1 MKKIIF
7 GITSLTLGGAE
18 RVLVDLVNKMSE
30 RFDITVFMLYS
41 NGELETELN
50 SKIRLETLY
59 NKKYIELT
67 FFEKILASLN
77 VLINKKKIFKK
88 YVDKEEYVAQISFLE
103 GAITRIFSVKS
114 QFKTKKIAWVH
125 NDMQRVFGKGI
136 KANIKKKM
144 DERAYQRYDDIIFV
158 SEDNAKSFN
167 AFYKKSIAS
176 RKSIIKNYVS
186 PERILN
192 LSKELSEYNN
202 VYNDDEINV
211 VQVSRL
217 VEQKAIDRLIKVSAK
232 LINEKFKIHMYI
244 IGDGPLKEKLQK
256 QIIELNLEERV
267 TLLGA
272 KKNPYP
278 YIKNADVFGLFS
290 YFEGY
295 GIVIDEAKILKK
307 YVIITDTAAR
317 EALEDYKE
325 YSYIV
330 NNDEDGIEEAFKY
343 IEKKGKQIGTSHIEY
358 KYQNEEII
366 SKITDIIENKL

>member
-18 RVLVDLVNKMSE
+18 RVLVDLANKMSE
-30 RFDITVFMLYS
+30 RFDITIFMLYS

-50 SKIRLETLY
+50 KKIKLKTLY
-59 NKKYIELT
+59 SKKYTELT
-67 FFEKILASLN
+67 FLEKILASLK

-88 YVDKEEYVAQISFLE
+88 YVDKEEYIAQISFLE

-114 QFKTKKIAWVH
+114 NFKTKKIAWVH
-125 NDMQRVFGKGI
+125 NDMQKVFGKGI
-136 KANIKKKM
+136 KAKIKKIM
-144 DERAYQRYDDIIFV
+144 DEKAYQKYNDIIFV
-158 SEDNAKSFN
+158 SEDNEKAFN
-167 AFYKKSIAS
+167 SFYKENIKS
-176 RKSIIKNYVS
+176 KKNIIKNYVS
-186 PERILN
+186 SERILN
-192 LSKELSEYNN
+192 LSVELSEYKKT
-202 VYNDDEINV
+202 YKEDEINV

-232 LINEKFKIHMYI
+232 LINENSKIHIYV
-244 IGDGPLKEKLQK
+244 IGDGPLKERLQK
-256 QIIELNLEERV
+256 QIEDLNVEEKI

-295 GIVIDEAKILKK
+295 GIVIDEAKILRK

-317 EALEDYKE
+317 EALKDYKE

-330 NNDEDGIEEAFKY
+330 SNDEKGIEEAFKY
-343 IEKKGKQIGTSHIEY
+343 LEDKGKQIGKKYIDYQY
-358 KYQNEEII
+358 KNEEII
-366 SKITDIIENKL
+366 DKITEIIERK

>member
-18 RVLVDLVNKMSE
+18 RVLVDLANKMSE
-30 RFDITVFMLYS
+30 RFDITIFMLYS

-50 SKIRLETLY
+50 KKIKLKTLY
-59 NKKYIELT
+59 SKKYTELT
-67 FFEKILASLN
+67 FLEKILASLK

-88 YVDKEEYVAQISFLE
+88 YVDKEEYIAQISFLE

-114 QFKTKKIAWVH
+114 KFKTKKIAWVH
-125 NDMQRVFGKGI
+125 NDMQKVFGKGI
-136 KANIKKKM
+136 KAKIKKIM
-144 DERAYQRYDDIIFV
+144 DEKAYQKYDDIIFV
-158 SEDNAKSFN
+158 SKDNEKAFN
-167 AFYKKSIAS
+167 SFYKKNIKS
-176 RKSIIKNYVS
+176 RKNIIKNYVS
-186 PERILN
+186 SERILN
-192 LSKELSEYNN
+192 LSVELSEYKKI
-202 VYNDDEINV
+202 YKEDEINV

-232 LINEKFKIHMYI
+232 LINENSKIHIYV

-256 QIIELNLEERV
+256 QIIDFNVEEKF

-295 GIVIDEAKILKK
+295 GIVIDEAKMLQK

-317 EALEDYKE
+317 EALKDYKK

-330 NNDEDGIEEAFKY
+330 NNDEKGIIEAFRY
-343 IEKKGKQIGTSHIEY
+343 IENKGKQIGKTHIDYEY
-358 KYQNEEII
+358 KNEEII
-366 SKITDIIENKL
+366 NKITEIIERK

>member
-18 RVLVDLVNKMSE
+18 RALVDLANKMSE
-30 RFDITVFMLYS
+30 RFDITIFMLYS

-50 SKIRLETLY
+50 KKIKLKTLY
-59 NKKYIELT
+59 SKKYTELT
-67 FFEKILASLN
+67 FLEKILASLK

-88 YVDKEEYVAQISFLE
+88 YVDKEEYIAQISFLE

-114 QFKTKKIAWVH
+114 KFKTKKIAWVH
-125 NDMQRVFGKGI
+125 NDMQKVFGKGI
-136 KANIKKKM
+136 KAKIKKIM
-144 DERAYQRYDDIIFV
+144 DEKAYQKYDDIIFV
-158 SEDNAKSFN
+158 SKDNEKAFN
-167 AFYKKSIAS
+167 SFYKKNIKS
-176 RKSIIKNYVS
+176 RKNIIKNYVS
-186 PERILN
+186 SERILN
-192 LSKELSEYNN
+192 LSVELSEYKKI
-202 VYNDDEINV
+202 YKEDEINV

-232 LINEKFKIHMYI
+232 LINENSKIHIYV

-256 QIIELNLEERV
+256 QIIDFNVEEKF

-295 GIVIDEAKILKK
+295 GIVIDEAKMLQK

-317 EALEDYKE
+317 EALKDYKK

-330 NNDEDGIEEAFKY
+330 NNDEKGIIEAFRY
-343 IEKKGKQIGTSHIEY
+343 IENKGKQIGKTHIDYEY
-358 KYQNEEII
+358 KNEEII
-366 SKITDIIENKL
+366 NKITEIIERK

>member
-18 RVLVDLVNKMSE
+18 RVLVDLANKMSE
-30 RFDITVFMLYS
+30 RFDITIFMLYS

-50 SKIRLETLY
+50 KKIKLKTLY
-59 NKKYIELT
+59 SKKYTELT
-67 FFEKILASLN
+67 FLEKILASLK

-88 YVDKEEYVAQISFLE
+88 YVDKEEYIAQISFLE

-114 QFKTKKIAWVH
+114 NFKTKKIAWVH
-125 NDMQRVFGKGI
+125 NDMQKVFGKGI
-136 KANIKKKM
+136 KAKIKKIM
-144 DERAYQRYDDIIFV
+144 DEKAYQKYDDIIFV
-158 SEDNAKSFN
+158 SKDNEKAFN
-167 AFYKKSIAS
+167 SFYKKSIKS
-176 RKSIIKNYVS
+176 RKNIIKNYVS
-186 PERILN
+186 SERILN
-192 LSKELSEYNN
+192 LSVELSEYKKI
-202 VYNDDEINV
+202 YKEDEINV

-232 LINEKFKIHMYI
+232 LINENSKIHIYV
-244 IGDGPLKEKLQK
+244 IGDGPLKERLQK
-256 QIIELNLEERV
+256 QIEDLNVEEKI

-295 GIVIDEAKILKK
+295 GIVIDEAKILRK

-317 EALEDYKE
+317 EALKDYKK

-330 NNDEDGIEEAFKY
+330 SNDEKGIIEAFRY
-343 IEKKGKQIGTSHIEY
+343 IENKGKQIGKTHIDYEY
-358 KYQNEEII
+358 KNEEII
-366 SKITDIIENKL
+366 NKITEIIERK

>member
-18 RVLVDLVNKMSE
+18 RVLVDLANKMSE
-30 RFDITVFMLYS
+30 RFDITIFMLYS

-50 SKIRLETLY
+50 KKIKLKTLY
-59 NKKYIELT
+59 SKKYTELT
-67 FFEKILASLN
+67 FLEKILASLK

-88 YVDKEEYVAQISFLE
+88 YVDKEEYIAQISFLE

-114 QFKTKKIAWVH
+114 NFKTKKIAWVH
-125 NDMQRVFGKGI
+125 NDMQKVFGNGI
-136 KANIKKKM
+136 KAKIKKIM
-144 DERAYQRYDDIIFV
+144 DEKAYQKYNDIIFV
-158 SEDNAKSFN
+158 SEDNEKAFN
-167 AFYKKSIAS
+167 SFYKENIKS
-176 RKSIIKNYVS
+176 RKNIIKNYVS
-186 PERILN
+186 SERILN
-192 LSKELSEYNN
+192 LSVELSEYKKT
-202 VYNDDEINV
+202 YKEDEINV

-232 LINEKFKIHMYI
+232 LINENSKIHIYV
-244 IGDGPLKEKLQK
+244 IGDGPLKERLQK
-256 QIIELNLEERV
+256 QIEDLNVEEKI

-295 GIVIDEAKILKK
+295 GIVIDEAKMLQK

-317 EALEDYKE
+317 EALKDYKK

-330 NNDEDGIEEAFKY
+330 SNDEKGIIEAFRY
-343 IEKKGKQIGTSHIEY
+343 IENKGKQIGKTHIDYEY
-358 KYQNEEII
+358 KNEEII
-366 SKITDIIENKL
+366 NKITEIIERK

>member
-18 RVLVDLVNKMSE
+18 RVLVDLANKMSE
-30 RFDITVFMLYS
+30 RFDITIFMLYS
-41 NGELETELN
+41 NGELEAELN
-50 SKIRLETLY
+50 KKIKLKTLY
-59 NKKYIELT
+59 NKKYTELT
-67 FFEKILASLN
+67 FLEKILASLK

-88 YVDKEEYVAQISFLE
+88 YVDKEEYIAQISFLE

-114 QFKTKKIAWVH
+114 NFKTKKIAWVH
-125 NDMQRVFGKGI
+125 NDMQKVFGKGI
-136 KANIKKKM
+136 KAKIKKIM
-144 DERAYQRYDDIIFV
+144 DEKAYQKYDDIIFV
-158 SEDNAKSFN
+158 SKDNEKAFN
-167 AFYKKSIAS
+167 SFYKENIKS
-176 RKSIIKNYVS
+176 RKNIIKNYVS
-186 PERILN
+186 SERILN
-192 LSKELSEYNN
+192 LSVELSEYKKT
-202 VYNDDEINV
+202 YKEDEINV

-232 LINEKFKIHMYI
+232 LINENSKIHIYV

-256 QIIELNLEERV
+256 QIIDFNVEEKF

-295 GIVIDEAKILKK
+295 GIVIDEAKMLQK

-317 EALEDYKE
+317 EALKDYKK

-330 NNDEDGIEEAFKY
+330 SNDEKGIEEAFKY
-343 IEKKGKQIGTSHIEY
+343 LEDKGKQIGKKYIDYQY
-358 KYQNEEII
+358 KNEEII
-366 SKITDIIENKL
+366 DKITEIIERK

>member
-18 RVLVDLVNKMSE
+18 RVLVDLANKMSE
-30 RFDITVFMLYS
+30 RFDITIFMLYS

-50 SKIRLETLY
+50 KKIKLKTLY
-59 NKKYIELT
+59 SKKYTELT
-67 FFEKILASLN
+67 FLEKILASLK

-88 YVDKEEYVAQISFLE
+88 YVDKEEYIAQISFLE

-114 QFKTKKIAWVH
+114 NFKTKKIAWVH
-125 NDMQRVFGKGI
+125 NDMQKVFGKGI
-136 KANIKKKM
+136 KAKIKKIM
-144 DERAYQRYDDIIFV
+144 DEKAYQKYDDIIFV
-158 SEDNAKSFN
+158 SKDNEKAFN
-167 AFYKKSIAS
+167 SFYKKSIKS
-176 RKSIIKNYVS
+176 RKNVIKNYVS
-186 PERILN
+186 SERILN
-192 LSKELSEYNN
+192 LSVELSEYKKI
-202 VYNDDEINV
+202 YKEDEINV

-232 LINEKFKIHMYI
+232 LIKENSKIHIYV
-244 IGDGPLKEKLQK
+244 IGDGPLKGKLQK
-256 QIIELNLEERV
+256 QIIDFNVEEKF

-295 GIVIDEAKILKK
+295 GIVIDEAKMLQK

-317 EALEDYKE
+317 EALKDYKK

-330 NNDEDGIEEAFKY
+330 SNDEKGIIEAFRY
-343 IEKKGKQIGTSHIEY
+343 IENKGKQIGKTHIDYEY
-358 KYQNEEII
+358 KNEEII
-366 SKITDIIENKL
+366 NKITEIIERK

>member
-18 RVLVDLVNKMSE
+18 RVLVDLANKMSE
-30 RFDITVFMLYS
+30 RFDITIFMLYS

-50 SKIRLETLY
+50 KKIKLKTLY
-59 NKKYIELT
+59 SKKYTELT
-67 FFEKILASLN
+67 FLEKILASLK

-88 YVDKEEYVAQISFLE
+88 YVDKEEYIAQISFLE

-114 QFKTKKIAWVH
+114 NFKTKKIAWVH
-125 NDMQRVFGKGI
+125 NDMQKVFGKGI
-136 KANIKKKM
+136 KAKIKKIM
-144 DERAYQRYDDIIFV
+144 DEKAYQKYDDIIFV
-158 SEDNAKSFN
+158 SKDNEKAFN
-167 AFYKKSIAS
+167 SFYKKSIKS
-176 RKSIIKNYVS
+176 RKNIIKNYVS
-186 PERILN
+186 SERILN
-192 LSKELSEYNN
+192 LSVELSEYKKI
-202 VYNDDEINV
+202 YKEDEINV

-232 LINEKFKIHMYI
+232 LINENSKIHIYV
-244 IGDGPLKEKLQK
+244 IGDGPLKERLQK
-256 QIIELNLEERV
+256 QIEDLNVEEKI

-295 GIVIDEAKILKK
+295 GIVIDEAKMLQK

-317 EALEDYKE
+317 EALKDYKK

-330 NNDEDGIEEAFKY
+330 SNDEKGIIEAFRY
-343 IEKKGKQIGTSHIEY
+343 IENKGKQIGKTHIDYEY
-358 KYQNEEII
+358 KNEEII
-366 SKITDIIENKL
+366 NKITEIIERK

>member
-18 RVLVDLVNKMSE
+18 RVLVDLANKMSE
-30 RFDITVFMLYS
+30 RFDITIFMLYS

-50 SKIRLETLY
+50 KKIKLKTLY
-59 NKKYIELT
+59 SKKYTELT
-67 FFEKILASLN
+67 FLEKILASLK

-88 YVDKEEYVAQISFLE
+88 YVDKEEYIAQISFLE

-114 QFKTKKIAWVH
+114 NFKTKKIAWVH
-125 NDMQRVFGKGI
+125 NDMQKVFGNGI
-136 KANIKKKM
+136 KAKIKKIM
-144 DERAYQRYDDIIFV
+144 DEKAYQKYNDIIFV
-158 SEDNAKSFN
+158 SKDNEKAFN
-167 AFYKKSIAS
+167 SFYKENIKS
-176 RKSIIKNYVS
+176 KKNIIKNYVS
-186 PERILN
+186 SERILN
-192 LSKELSEYNN
+192 LSVELSEYKKT
-202 VYNDDEINV
+202 YKEDEINV

-232 LINEKFKIHMYI
+232 LINENSKIHIYV
-244 IGDGPLKEKLQK
+244 IGDGPLKERLQK
-256 QIIELNLEERV
+256 QIEDLNVEEKI

-295 GIVIDEAKILKK
+295 GIVIDEAKILRK

-317 EALEDYKE
+317 EALKDYKE

-330 NNDEDGIEEAFKY
+330 SNDEKGIEEAFKY
-343 IEKKGKQIGTSHIEY
+343 LEDKGKQIGKKYIDYQY
-358 KYQNEEII
+358 KNEEII
-366 SKITDIIENKL
+366 DKITEIIERK

>member
-18 RVLVDLVNKMSE
+18 RVLVDLANKMSE
-30 RFDITVFMLYS
+30 RFDITIFMLYS

-50 SKIRLETLY
+50 KKIKLKTLY
-59 NKKYIELT
+59 SKKYTELT
-67 FFEKILASLN
+67 FLEKILASLK

-88 YVDKEEYVAQISFLE
+88 YVDKEEYIAQISFLE

-114 QFKTKKIAWVH
+114 NFKTKKIAWVH
-125 NDMQRVFGKGI
+125 NDMQKVFGKGI
-136 KANIKKKM
+136 KAKIKKIM
-144 DERAYQRYDDIIFV
+144 DEKAYQKYDDIIFV
-158 SEDNAKSFN
+158 SKDNEKAFN
-167 AFYKKSIAS
+167 SFYKKSIKS
-176 RKSIIKNYVS
+176 RKNIIKNYVS
-186 PERILN
+186 SERILN
-192 LSKELSEYNN
+192 LSVELSEYKKI
-202 VYNDDEINV
+202 YKEDEINV

-232 LINEKFKIHMYI
+232 LINENSKIHIYV
-244 IGDGPLKEKLQK
+244 IGDGPLKERLQK
-256 QIIELNLEERV
+256 QIEDLNVEEKI

-295 GIVIDEAKILKK
+295 GIVIDEAKILRK

-317 EALEDYKE
+317 EALKDYKE

-330 NNDEDGIEEAFKY
+330 SNDEKGIEEAFKY
-343 IEKKGKQIGTSHIEY
+343 LEDKGKQIGKKYIDYQY
-358 KYQNEEII
+358 KNEEII
-366 SKITDIIENKL
+366 DKITEIIERK

>member
-18 RVLVDLVNKMSE
+18 RVLVDLANKMSE
-30 RFDITVFMLYS
+30 RFDITIFMLYS

-50 SKIRLETLY
+50 KKIKLKTLY
-59 NKKYIELT
+59 SKKYTELT
-67 FFEKILASLN
+67 FLEKILASLK

-88 YVDKEEYVAQISFLE
+88 YVDKEEYIAQISFLE

-114 QFKTKKIAWVH
+114 KFKTKKIAWVH
-125 NDMQRVFGKGI
+125 NDMQKVFGKGI
-136 KANIKKKM
+136 KAKIKKIM
-144 DERAYQRYDDIIFV
+144 DEKAYQKYDDIIFV
-158 SEDNAKSFN
+158 SKDNEKAFN
-167 AFYKKSIAS
+167 SFYKKNIKS
-176 RKSIIKNYVS
+176 RKNIIKNYVS
-186 PERILN
+186 SERILN
-192 LSKELSEYNN
+192 LSVELSENKKIYKE
-202 VYNDDEINV
+202 DEINV

-232 LINEKFKIHMYI
+232 LIKENSKIHIYV

-256 QIIELNLEERV
+256 QIIDFNVEEKF

-295 GIVIDEAKILKK
+295 GIVIDEAKILRK

-317 EALEDYKE
+317 EALKDYKE

-330 NNDEDGIEEAFKY
+330 SNDEKGIEEAFKY
-343 IEKKGKQIGTSHIEY
+343 LEDKGKQIGKKYIDYQY
-358 KYQNEEII
+358 KNEEII
-366 SKITDIIENKL
+366 DKITEIIERK

>member
-18 RVLVDLVNKMSE
+18 RVLVDLANKMSE
-30 RFDITVFMLYS
+30 RFDITIFMLYS

-50 SKIRLETLY
+50 KKIKLKTLY
-59 NKKYIELT
+59 SKKYTELT
-67 FFEKILASLN
+67 FLEKILASLK

-88 YVDKEEYVAQISFLE
+88 YVDKEEYIAQISFLE
-103 GAITRIFSVKS
+103 GAITRIFSVISK
-114 QFKTKKIAWVH
+114 FKTKKIAWVH
-125 NDMQRVFGKGI
+125 NDMQNVFGNGI
-136 KANIKKKM
+136 KAKIKKIM
-144 DERAYQRYDDIIFV
+144 DEKAYQKYNDIIFV
-158 SEDNAKSFN
+158 SEDNEKAFN
-167 AFYKKSIAS
+167 SFYKENIKS
-176 RKSIIKNYVS
+176 RKNIIKNYVS
-186 PERILN
+186 SERILN
-192 LSKELSEYNN
+192 LSVELSEYKKT
-202 VYNDDEINV
+202 YKEDEINV

-232 LINEKFKIHMYI
+232 LINENSKIHIYV
-244 IGDGPLKEKLQK
+244 IGDGPLKERLQK
-256 QIIELNLEERV
+256 QIEDLNVEEKI

-295 GIVIDEAKILKK
+295 GIVIDEAKILRK

-317 EALEDYKE
+317 EALKDYKE

-330 NNDEDGIEEAFKY
+330 SNDEKGIEEAFKY
-343 IEKKGKQIGTSHIEY
+343 LEDKGKQIGKKYIDYQY
-358 KYQNEEII
+358 KNEEII
-366 SKITDIIENKL
+366 DKITEIIERK

>member
-18 RVLVDLVNKMSE
+18 RVLVDLANKMSE
-30 RFDITVFMLYS
+30 RFDITIFMLYS

-50 SKIRLETLY
+50 KKIKLKTLY
-59 NKKYIELT
+59 SKKYTELT
-67 FFEKILASLN
+67 FLEKILASLK

-88 YVDKEEYVAQISFLE
+88 YVDKEEYIAQISFLE

-114 QFKTKKIAWVH
+114 KFKTKKIAWVH
-125 NDMQRVFGKGI
+125 NDMQKVFGKGI
-136 KANIKKKM
+136 KAKIKKIM
-144 DERAYQRYDDIIFV
+144 DEKAYQKYDDIIFV
-158 SEDNAKSFN
+158 SKDNEKAFN
-167 AFYKKSIAS
+167 SFYKKNIKS
-176 RKSIIKNYVS
+176 RKNIIKNYVS
-186 PERILN
+186 SERILN
-192 LSKELSEYNN
+192 LSVELSENKKIYKE
-202 VYNDDEINV
+202 DEINV

-232 LINEKFKIHMYI
+232 LIKENSKIHIYV

-256 QIIELNLEERV
+256 QIIDFNVEEKF

-295 GIVIDEAKILKK
+295 GIVIDEAKILRK

-317 EALEDYKE
+317 EALKDYKE

-330 NNDEDGIEEAFKY
+330 SNDEKGIEEAFRY
-343 IEKKGKQIGTSHIEY
+343 IENKGKQIGKTHIDYEY
-358 KYQNEEII
+358 KNEEII
-366 SKITDIIENKL
+366 NKITEIIERK

>member
-18 RVLVDLVNKMSE
+18 RVLVDLANKMSE
-30 RFDITVFMLYS
+30 RFDITIFMLYS
-41 NGELETELN
+41 NGELEAELN
-50 SKIRLETLY
+50 KKIKLKTLY
-59 NKKYIELT
+59 NKKYTELT
-67 FFEKILASLN
+67 FLEKILASLK

-88 YVDKEEYVAQISFLE
+88 YVDKEEYIAQISFLE

-114 QFKTKKIAWVH
+114 NFKTKKIAWVH
-125 NDMQRVFGKGI
+125 NDMQKVFGNGI
-136 KANIKKKM
+136 KAKIKKIM
-144 DERAYQRYDDIIFV
+144 DEKAYQKYNDIIFV
-158 SEDNAKSFN
+158 SEDNEKAFN
-167 AFYKKSIAS
+167 SFYKENIKS
-176 RKSIIKNYVS
+176 RKNIIKNYVS
-186 PERILN
+186 SERILN
-192 LSKELSEYNN
+192 LSVELSEYKKI
-202 VYNDDEINV
+202 YKEDEINV

-232 LINEKFKIHMYI
+232 LINENSKIHIYV
-244 IGDGPLKEKLQK
+244 IGDGPLKERLQK
-256 QIIELNLEERV
+256 QIEDLNVEEKI

-295 GIVIDEAKILKK
+295 GIVIDEAKILRK

-317 EALEDYKE
+317 EALKDYKE

-330 NNDEDGIEEAFKY
+330 SNDEKGIEEAFKY
-343 IEKKGKQIGTSHIEY
+343 LEDKGKQIGKKYIDYQY
-358 KYQNEEII
+358 KNEEII
-366 SKITDIIENKL
+366 DKITEIIERK

>member
-18 RVLVDLVNKMSE
+18 RVLVDLANKMSE
-30 RFDITVFMLYS
+30 RFDITIFMLYS

-50 SKIRLETLY
+50 KKIKLKTLY
-59 NKKYIELT
+59 SKKYTELT
-67 FFEKILASLN
+67 FLEKILASLK

-88 YVDKEEYVAQISFLE
+88 YVDKEEYIAQISFLE

-114 QFKTKKIAWVH
+114 KFKTKKIAWVH
-125 NDMQRVFGKGI
+125 NDMQKVFGKGI
-136 KANIKKKM
+136 KAKIKKIM
-144 DERAYQRYDDIIFV
+144 DEKAYQKYDDIIFV
-158 SEDNAKSFN
+158 SKDNEKAFN
-167 AFYKKSIAS
+167 SFYKKNIKS
-176 RKSIIKNYVS
+176 RKNIIKNYVS
-186 PERILN
+186 SERILN
-192 LSKELSEYNN
+192 LSVELSEYKKI
-202 VYNDDEINV
+202 YKEDEINI

-217 VEQKAIDRLIKVSAK
+217 VEQKAIDRLIKASAK
-232 LINEKFKIHMYI
+232 LINENSKIHIYV
-244 IGDGPLKEKLQK
+244 IGDGPLKERLQK
-256 QIIELNLEERV
+256 QIEDLNVEEKI

-295 GIVIDEAKILKK
+295 GIVIDEAKILRK

-317 EALEDYKE
+317 EALKDYKE

-330 NNDEDGIEEAFKY
+330 SNDEKGIEEAFKY
-343 IEKKGKQIGTSHIEY
+343 LEDKGKQIGKKYIDYQY
-358 KYQNEEII
+358 KNEEII
-366 SKITDIIENKL
+366 DKITEIIERK

>member
-18 RVLVDLVNKMSE
+18 RVLVDLANKMSE
-30 RFDITVFMLYS
+30 RFDITIFMLYS

-50 SKIRLETLY
+50 KKIKLKTLY
-59 NKKYIELT
+59 SKKYTELT
-67 FFEKILASLN
+67 FLEKILASLK

-88 YVDKEEYVAQISFLE
+88 YVDKEEYIAQISFLE

-114 QFKTKKIAWVH
+114 NFKTKKIAWVH
-125 NDMQRVFGKGI
+125 NDMQKVFGNGI
-136 KANIKKKM
+136 KAKIKKIM
-144 DERAYQRYDDIIFV
+144 DEKAYQKYNDIIFV
-158 SEDNAKSFN
+158 SEDNEKAFN
-167 AFYKKSIAS
+167 SFYKENIKS
-176 RKSIIKNYVS
+176 RKNIIKNYVS
-186 PERILN
+186 SERILN
-192 LSKELSEYNN
+192 LSVELSEYKKI
-202 VYNDDEINV
+202 YKEDEINV

-232 LINEKFKIHMYI
+232 LINENSKIHIYV
-244 IGDGPLKEKLQK
+244 IGDGPLKERLQK
-256 QIIELNLEERV
+256 QIEDLNVEEKI

-295 GIVIDEAKILKK
+295 GIVIDEAKILRK

-317 EALEDYKE
+317 EALKDYKE

-330 NNDEDGIEEAFKY
+330 SNDEKGIEEAFKY
-343 IEKKGKQIGTSHIEY
+343 LEDKGKQIGKKYIDYQY
-358 KYQNEEII
+358 KNEEII
-366 SKITDIIENKL
+366 DKITEIIERK